1 MVTPV
6 KSRFLLPSVVMARSL
21 TCGLVCILVFGLG
34 SPLAAQAA
42 PKTDVIHLK
51 NGDRLTGEIKSLFRG
66 KLELSTDHMDTVL
79 IEWDQIQEI
88 ESNTSQSIELTNG
101 TRFFGPLDKPE
112 SENAVR
118 IDTAEGAVSVDT
130 LDVIAMYPVEA
141 GFWQRLD
148 LSVNFG
154 FSWDKSSQVGKYS
167 FGMDAMWRDPRFI
180 TRGSFVSETTTQD
193 GQDDSQRTLLTANH
207 MRFMGNKHFRAV
219 FGNLEQ
225 NHELG
230 IDLRSLVGAGYGILP
245 IRSQR
250 TLLGLMAGLAV
261 NREVPSEGESEANV
275 ELVGSALYDYF
286 FYSHPE
292 RRINVEFNVY
302 PSLTDGGRYRA
313 NLDTSFIVELF
324 KDLYWDLSIYG
335 SYDNEPLSADGSK
348 SDYGFT
354 SSLGYSF

>member
-1 MVTPV
+1 V
-6 KSRFLLPSVVMARSL
+6 S
-21 TCGLVCILVFGLG
+21 
-34 SPLAAQAA
+34 
-42 PKTDVIHLK
+42 D
-51 NGDRLTGEIKSLFRG
+51 
-66 KLELSTDHMDTVL
+66 
-79 IEWDQIQEI
+79 
-88 ESNTSQSIELTNG
+88 TSQSVELTNG
-101 TRFFGPLDKPE
+101 TRFFGPLAKPKN
-112 SENAVR
+112 ENAVR
-118 IDTAEGAVSVDT
+118 IDTEQGEVSMDS

-148 LSVNFG
+148 LSVSLG

-167 FGMDAMWRDPRFI
+167 LGMDAMWRDPRFI
-180 TRGSFVSETTTQD
+180 TRASFVSETTTQD
-193 GQDDSQRTLLTANH
+193 GQDDSQRTMLTANY

-230 IDLRSLVGAGYGILP
+230 IDLRSLAGAGLGILP

-250 TLLGLMAGLAV
+250 SLFGLMAGLAV
-261 NREVPSEGESEANV
+261 NREVPSSGESESNV

-324 KDLYWDLSIYG
+324 KDLYWDLSVYG
-335 SYDNEPLSADGSK
+335 SYDNEPLSLDGSK
-348 SDYGFT
+348 SDYGIN